1 MSVLLT
7 GKTNIANY
15 IILYFAESKIVVI
28 HDTLYSVPRLVVPWG
43 IKHGWGRHTFPFI
56 SII

>member
-15 IILYFAESKIVVI
+15 IILYFEESKIVVI

-43 IKHGWGRHTFPFI
+43 IKHG
-56 SII
+56 